1 MKNNLVIILCFI
13 LLKGYAQVNHPDIPF
28 EHISIPGTINSSQV
42 NDLVQDHHGLIWVA
56 GDGLFK
62 YDGYKFSHYKSLST
76 GESISGKE
84 INYLLSD
91 QYNNRLLIATHSY
104 GLIEYDYTTD
114 QLRAIPSKNGI
125 PIVSYVSQ
133 TTDGRIWASSFSNGL
148 YFLENDT
155 LRKVEDSA
163 ERFKNITSLL
173 AIGNKLF
180 ADKLKTI
187 YVLKEKSLI
196 DSIQIQFPGAVFPA
210 STRVT
215 TMTTDHTGKIW
226 MGTER
231 AGVLVYDTLKKVFVK
246 HLDPD
251 NTPFFNRVNRIMVD
265 SKNNVWILTKSNG
278 IAIYGPKS
286 DKYLHIIRNPLSES
300 SLSGNNCTSILE
312 DKTGIIWVGS
322 TGDLNK
328 YDPSK
333 LKFRHIYND
342 PLSKFSLSDNMV
354 RGIYEDRAGKLWV
367 GTDGGVLHVFDRQKV
382 TLEKI
387 EIKLSSQNQ
396 QHIVALYFQELNE
409 NIMLIGTAVG
419 LLQFDRRT
427 KAFDYFKPI
436 EHLTKGKQVRQ
447 VLLHNDTLYYLIGGT
462 LTIYNLSTGAS
473 NRFNQYGPH
482 DTPVKNATMMY
493 LDRANRLWIGASNG
507 LSLFEP
513 TTNSFRHFPF
523 ELNSNRPL
531 GTYFMV
537 LSIEEYNNTLW
548 VGTFNSGLWS
558 MNITNLDDPT
568 ITTLTEKDGLVNNTV
583 YSTLPDDQGNLWI
596 STNQGVSK
604 FEIKT
609 KRFTNFS
616 SGDGLKQEEF
626 NRLAFFKCA
635 NGDIAFGG
643 INGLNIF
650 NPKNITIQ
658 DEPYEPAFLSASVYN
673 VNADE
678 NNFRGLLNQTTLT
691 LDPDQNDLDFSFFIP
706 NYRFPRR
713 FDVFYKLEDYDPD
726 WVKAESNSIHY
737 SNLKSGEHTLH
748 LKTVS
753 GTNIERLNTLT
764 ITIQYP
770 FWQTWWFIF
779 LSVGVITF
787 MVYTIIQNNLQKSK
801 RDKDRLEKLLRQR
814 TEEIEKSKEALTNLN
829 QKKDLIFSILSHD
842 LRSPLTTL
850 KGFLSILIDDSDH
863 LTKEDIKKHAS
874 SIRNS
879 VTSSLDLIDN
889 TLFWSL
895 SQTGNITYTPT
906 IFSLDEMLV
915 KIGNLYQLTAEK
927 KKIQF
932 TVTTQDKLMIH
943 GDENMV
949 YVTLRNL
956 VSNALKFTPQGR
968 SVKIET
974 KQNHKFA
981 EILICDEGV
990 GMSPS
995 YLEKLLAEEQLPLM
1009 KGTSNEKGTGLGLIL
1024 CKKFIQVNHGHL
1036 EVNSVEGEG
1045 TEFLVKLPLA

>member
-1 MKNNLVIILCFI
+1 VKNSFVIILCFI
-13 LLKGYAQVNHPDIPF
+13 LLEGYSQANHPTVPF
-28 EHISIPGTINSSQV
+28 EHITVPGTINSSQV
-42 NDLVQDHHGLIWVA
+42 NDLIQDHHGLIWVA

-62 YDGYKFSHYKSLST
+62 YDGYKFTHYKQLTS
-76 GESISGKE
+76 GESIGGKE
-84 INYLLSD
+84 INYLFPD
-91 QYNNRLLIATHSY
+91 KHNNRLLIATHSY
-104 GLIEYDYTTD
+104 GLVEYDYRTN
-114 QLRAIPSKNGI
+114 QLRAVPSKNGV
-125 PIVSYVSQ
+125 PILGYIAQ
-133 TTDGRIWASSFSNGL
+133 TNDGRIWASSFSNGL
-148 YFLENDT
+148 YFLEGDT
-155 LRKVEDSA
+155 LRRVEDTTS
-163 ERFKNITSLL
+163 RFKNATSLL
-173 AIGNKLF
+173 AIGNTLLV
-180 ADKLKTI
+180 DKLKTI
-187 YVLKEKSLI
+187 YVLRGKSTI
-196 DSIQIQFPGAVFPA
+196 DSIQIQFPGVDFPA
-210 STRVT
+210 ATRVT
-215 TMTTDHTGKIW
+215 TMTVDHDGNIW

-246 HLDPD
+246 HLNPES
-251 NTPFFNRVNRIMVD
+251 TPFFNRINRIMVD

-286 DKYLHIIRNPLSES
+286 DRYLHIVRNPLSES

-354 RGIYEDRAGKLWV
+354 RGIYEDRSGKLWV
-367 GTDGGVLHVFDRQKV
+367 GTDGGILHIFDRKKI
-382 TLEKI
+382 TTEKI
-387 EIKLSSQNQ
+387 EVKLKSQY
-396 QHIVALYFQELNE
+396 QHIVALYFQELND
-409 NIMLIGTAVG
+409 NIMLIGTSVG
-419 LLQFDRRT
+419 LLQFDRRAKT
-427 KAFDYFKPI
+427 FEYFKPVA
-436 EHLTKGKQVRQ
+436 HLTENKQVRQ
-447 VLLHNDTLYYLIGGT
+447 VLISNNTLYFLIGGS
-462 LTIYNLSTGAS
+462 LTIFNLDT
-473 NRFNQYGPH
+473 NEVKTFNQYGSHNVP
-482 DTPVKNATMMY
+482 ATNGTVMY
-493 LDRANRLWIGASNG
+493 LDRLKRLWIGASTG

-513 TTNSFRHFPF
+513 EIGTFRHFPF

-537 LSIEEYNNTLW
+537 LSIEEYDNKMW

-558 MNITNLDDPT
+558 MDLTNLDNPA
-568 ITTLTEKDGLVNNTV
+568 IITLTEKDGLVNNTV
-583 YSTLPDDQGNLWI
+583 YSTIPDSNGNLWI

-604 FEIKT
+604 FETKT
-609 KRFTNFS
+609 GYFTNFS
-616 SGDGLKQEEF
+616 SGDGLQQEEF
-626 NRLAFFKCA
+626 NRLAYFKCA
-635 NGDIAFGG
+635 NGDIVFGG

-658 DEPYEPAFLSASVYN
+658 DEPYEPKFLNASVYN
-673 VNADE
+673 LDANE
-678 NNFRGLLNQTTLT
+678 SNFKGLLNQTTLT
-691 LDPDQNDLDFSFFIP
+691 LKSDQNDLDISFFVP
-706 NYRFPRR
+706 NFRFPRR
-713 FDVFYKLEDYDPD
+713 FDVFYKLEGYNPE
-726 WVKAESNSIHY
+726 WVKTESNIIHY

-748 LKTVS
+748 LKTIS

-764 ITIQYP
+764 ISIQYP

-779 LSVGVITF
+779 LSVGVVTF
-787 MVYTIIQNNLQKSK
+787 MVYTIIQNNIRKSR

-906 IFSLDEMLV
+906 VFSLDEMLT

-995 YLEKLLAEEQLPLM
+995 YLEKLLAEEQLPVM

-1024 CKKFIQVNHGHL
+1024 CKKFIHMNNGHL